1 MCQGA
6 NNEEQT
12 IDADVADAPAARLT
26 PHQSTET
33 TRGSIVCEQKTGE
46 LFCELRE
53 TDDIGAFLRRYDLQG
68 VSLSSYL
75 NAKLEEKGL
84 KRSEVLRK
92 AQIEQTF
99 GWYVFKGQ
107 RGMGRNNVIKL
118 CLVMELDASET
129 NRALQAAG
137 ASLLYPKLRYDAII
151 IWCLEHR
158 VGLQRANEVLYAF
171 DEDCLE

>member
-1 MCQGA
+1 MCQEA
-6 NNEEQT
+6 NSEEQT
-12 IDADVADAPAARLT
+12 SDASDAEALTARLT

-33 TRGSIVCEQKTGE
+33 IRGSNVRDQKTGD

-53 TDDIGAFLRRYDLQG
+53 TDDIGAFLRRYDLEG
-68 VSLSSYL
+68 VTLSSYL

-107 RGMGRNNVIKL
+107 RGMGRKNVLKL
-118 CLVMELDASET
+118 CLVMELDVGET

-137 ASLLYPKLRYDAII
+137 ASLLYPKVRYDAII

-158 VGLQRANEVLYAF
+158 LGLQRANEVLYTF